1 MRPPPVEK
9 ERAAFEKWFASTI
22 NGGHPPARKEYD
34 PSEYKYL
41 GTADMWQAWQASRTQ
56 LSEGEQSVEDV
67 LRRFGDEC
75 MFVDSGGTYRVNMT
89 NLRSLISQHSARL
102 REENRRLREE
112 ITRLNKVVEQAIKKA
127 GIELLDRWIANTS
140 TLDDPSDYPEL
151 AQHLAQGE
159 KE

>member
-1 MRPPPVEK
+1 MISQEDIQRAK
-9 ERAAFEKWFASTI
+9 GLCERAHKGPWFQSRLHGDWVLTEAEGVGRVIAQEVLSF
-22 NGGHPPARKEYD
+22 G
-34 PSEYKYL
+34 
-41 GTADMWQAWQASRTQ
+41 DMEFITESRT
-56 LSEGEQSVEDV
+56 L
-67 LRRFGDEC
+67 LPAF
-75 MFVDSGGTYRVNMT
+75 
-89 NLRSLISQHSARL
+89 I
-102 REENRRLREE
+102 EE